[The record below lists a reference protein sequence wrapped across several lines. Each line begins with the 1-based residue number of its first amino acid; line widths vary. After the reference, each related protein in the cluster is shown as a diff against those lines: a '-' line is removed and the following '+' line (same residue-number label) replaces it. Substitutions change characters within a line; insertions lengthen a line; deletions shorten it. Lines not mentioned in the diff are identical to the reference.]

1 MLNRSK
7 SLKLQRCPTKISF
20 MPDLHSTPKYLQQK
34 SNSDSPSIASTR
46 FPILVLAIAYTLFV
60 IYGSLV
66 PLNFQH
72 HSWDEAVEAFKNIRY
87 LNLGIG
93 SRADWVANI
102 LLFVPLAFV
111 WLGALW
117 HSTSVAWRIV
127 AMLFVLLA
135 CTGLSIA
142 IEFTQI
148 FFPPRT
154 VSLNDIFAEIIG
166 VALGIA
172 LWPVIGMRLEHLVRA
187 VFQGGTIARYAV
199 LVVYVLAYAA
209 LSLFPYDFLLTYEEW
224 QAHLASDKVGWLFVP
239 SCGGGCVWKLIPEIL
254 VFAPMGILGVIAF
267 GKMQRY
273 SLLLAAAVGMLLG
286 VLIEGLQL
294 TIASG
299 ISQGASIGSRAVGM
313 MLGIWLAQSA
323 NSVDW
328 FRVRQFAHG
337 TLVLGMLPYLIM
349 LAWLSKWFSS
359 SWLGMSEGMERFGHT
374 HFLPFYYHYYT
385 SEAVALVSLLF
396 QAGLYLPIGAGMWFW
411 DWVGQSGKSKRSLVW
426 PAITAG
432 LLASVVEGGKLFIAG
447 QHSDPTNILIA
458 AAAALAAYQLLQ
470 MLFTE
475 TPSQTTVLME
485 PARKPSAMQP
495 AHKPSTIVRKTHW
508 SRMLIGT
515 AALCLAAMAALTSPL
530 GAAWVLP
537 LFLAYMA
544 LLWWRPD
551 LWLVWVL
558 ALLPLLDLTPWSGRL
573 YWTEYDTLLLATI
586 GVGYLRLGSHAQ
598 LALRRPAKLLL
609 ALFGLSAVISL
620 GIGLWPLGALDHNS
634 FASYTSSYNAL
645 RVAKGLLFAWAFI
658 PLLGYEWNEPATASR
673 RLAFGMTLGLAAEVL
688 YVLWE
693 RATFSGLFNF
703 ETDYRI
709 TGSFPGIHIGGAY
722 IEAYLVTALPF
733 VALWAWQQRHMG
745 VTVLASGLYGLG
757 AYSVMV
763 TFSRGGQAAFVLTT
777 LIIIFGFVHLALR
790 DRVRRFLG
798 VGAVILIGGVIMAVA
813 WPVFSGKYSQSRLAT
828 TKQDIVTRTDHWAD
842 ALNIL
847 RLRSASIFG
856 VGLGTF
862 PAAYFWDSSELS
874 RPSTYAFVT
883 QNGNTF
889 LRLGSG
895 ETLYFEQPVAIV
907 PEQQYTLS
915 MDLRSSANNA
925 ELTVPI
931 CEKAL
936 LYSFT
941 CVWTTLKIKAPS
953 GQWEHYEVPIHAKNF
968 GPPNSLFP
976 RPVKLSIFNGHA
988 GTLVDVGNVALR
1000 DLSGNNLVHNGD
1012 FSEGMHRWFFST
1024 DSHLPW
1030 HVKNLYIHVLFE
1042 QGWLGL
1048 IGFMILVIY
1057 VMVRLLLRVW
1067 GNEPVSLALFAS
1079 LIAFLVVGLVDSLVD
1094 ETRMGF
1100 LFYLLLIAG
1109 LMTDKGSTRH
1119 GNYQTGRIA

>member
-1 MLNRSK
+1 ML
-7 SLKLQRCPTKISF
+7 
-20 MPDLHSTPKYLQQK
+20 DLHTTPKHLKQK
-34 SNSDSPSIASTR
+34 SGGDTLSISSAR
-46 FPILVLAIAYTLFV
+46 FSILVLAIAYTLFV

-72 HSWDEAVEAFKNIRY
+72 HSWQEASEAFKNIRY

-102 LLFVPLAFV
+102 LLFMPLAFFWNGV
-111 WLGALW
+111 LW

-135 CTGLSIA
+135 CTSLSIA

-166 VALGIA
+166 IVLGIA
-172 LWPVIGMRLEHLVRA
+172 LWPVIGMRLAHLVRE

-199 LVVYVLAYAA
+199 LVVYVLVYAA
-209 LSLFPYDFLLTYEEW
+209 LSLLPYDFLLTYEEW

-254 VFAPMGILGVIAF
+254 MFAPMGILGVLAF
-267 GKMQRY
+267 GKMQRF
-273 SLLLAAAVGMLLG
+273 SLLLATAVGMLLG

-313 MLGIWLAQSA
+313 MLGVWLAQSA
-323 NSVDW
+323 SSVDW
-328 FRVRQFAHG
+328 LRMRQFARG

-349 LAWLSKWFSS
+349 LAKLSKWFSG
-359 SWLGMSEGMERFGHT
+359 SWLGMSEGMERLGNT

-396 QAGLYLPIGAGMWFW
+396 QAGLYLPIGAGMWLW
-411 DWVGQSGKSKRSLVW
+411 HWADQSGTPKRSLVW

-432 LLASVVEGGKLFIAG
+432 MLASVVEGGKLFIAS
-447 QHSDPTNILIA
+447 QHPDPTNVLIA

-470 MLFTE
+470 ILLAVM
-475 TPSQTTVLME
+475 PSQPTALVQTTH
-485 PARKPSAMQP
+485 KP
-495 AHKPSTIVRKTHW
+495 AHKPSHKPTITVRRPHW
-508 SRMLIGT
+508 PWMLMGA
-515 AALCLAAMAALTSPL
+515 AALCLATIAALVSPL
-530 GAAWVLP
+530 GTVWVLP
-537 LFLAYMA
+537 IFLAYMA

-551 LWLVWVL
+551 LWLVWIL
-558 ALLPLLDLTPWSGRL
+558 AFLPLLDLTPWSGSL
-573 YWTEYDTLLLATI
+573 YWTEYDTVLLVTI
-586 GVGYLRLGSHAQ
+586 GVGYLRLSQRAQ
-598 LALRRPAKLLL
+598 TALRKPAKLLL
-609 ALFGLSAVISL
+609 TLFGLSAIISL
-620 GIGLWPLGALDHNS
+620 GIGLWPLGALDYNA
-634 FASYTSSYNAL
+634 FASYTSPYNAL
-645 RVAKGLLFAWAFI
+645 RAAKGIFFALAFI
-658 PLLGYEWNEPATASR
+658 PLLVHEWNEPAKAAR
-673 RLAFGMTLGLAAEVL
+673 RLAFGMTLGLAAELL

-709 TGSFPGIHIGGAY
+709 TGSFPGMHIGGAY

-745 VTVLASGLYGLG
+745 VTALAAGIYGLG

-763 TFSRGGQAAFVLTT
+763 TFSRGGQAAFVLAT
-777 LIIIFGFVHLALR
+777 LIILFGFVRLALR
-790 DRVRRFLG
+790 DRARSFFG
-798 VGAVILIGGVIMAVA
+798 VGAAILISGMVIAVA
-813 WPVFSGKYSQSRLAT
+813 WPVFSGRYSQSRLAT
-828 TKQDIVTRTDHWAD
+828 IEQDIVTRTDHWAD
-842 ALNIL
+842 ALHIL
-847 RLRSASIFG
+847 RVRGDPVFG

-883 QNGNTF
+883 QNENTF
-889 LRLGSG
+889 LQLGSG
-895 ETLYFEQPVAIV
+895 ETLYFEQPVAIA

-915 MDLRSSANNA
+915 MELRSSASNA
-925 ELTVPI
+925 QLTVPI

-936 LYSFT
+936 LYSFA

-953 GQWEHYEVPIHAKNF
+953 GQWGNYEVPIYAKNF
-968 GPPNSLFP
+968 GPPHNLFP

-988 GTLVDVGNVALR
+988 GTLVDVDNVALR
-1000 DLSGNNLVHNGD
+1000 DSSGNNLVRNGD

-1048 IGFMILVIY
+1048 ICFMILIAY
-1057 VMVRLLLRVW
+1057 AMVRLMLRAW
-1067 GNEPVSLALFAS
+1067 DNEPASLALFTS
-1079 LIAFLVVGLVDSLVD
+1079 LTAFLVVGLVDSLID
-1094 ETRMGF
+1094 ETRLGF
-1100 LFYLLLIAG
+1100 LFYFLLIAG
-1109 LMTDKGSTRH
+1109 LMADKGFTRY
-1119 GNYQTGRIA
+1119 GNYQTGSPA

>member
-1 MLNRSK
+1 
-7 SLKLQRCPTKISF
+7 

-34 SNSDSPSIASTR
+34 SNNGSLSVSSTR
-46 FPILVLAIAYTLFV
+46 FSILVLAIAYTLFV

-72 HSWDEAVEAFKNIRY
+72 HSWHEAVKAFKNIRY

-111 WLGALW
+111 WLGVLW
-117 HSTSVAWRIV
+117 HSTSLAWRIV

-135 CTGLSIA
+135 CTSLSIA

-154 VSLNDIFAEIIG
+154 VSLNDIIAEIIG
-166 VALGIA
+166 TALGIV
-172 LWPVIGMRLEHLVRA
+172 LWPVFGMRLAHLVRA
-187 VFQGGTIARYAV
+187 ISQGGKIAHYAV

-224 QAHLASDKVGWLFVP
+224 QTHLASDKVGWLFVP

-254 VFAPMGILGVIAF
+254 VFAPMGILGVLAF
-267 GKMQRY
+267 GKMQHFP
-273 SLLLAAAVGMLLG
+273 LLLAVAAGMLLG

-313 MLGIWLAQSA
+313 MLGVWLAQSA

-328 FRVRQFAHG
+328 LRVRQFARG
-337 TLVLGMLPYLIM
+337 TLVLGILPYLIM

-359 SWLGMSEGMERFGHT
+359 SWLGMSEGMARLGNT
-374 HFLPFYYHYYT
+374 NFLPFYYHYYT

-411 DWVGQSGKSKRSLVW
+411 HWAGQSGKPKRSLVW

-432 LLASVVEGGKLFIAG
+432 MLASVVEGGKLFIAG

-470 MLFTE
+470 ILLTV
-475 TPSQTTVLME
+475 TPSQTTVLMQ
-485 PARKPSAMQP
+485 PARKPS
-495 AHKPSTIVRKTHW
+495 TTVRRPHW
-508 SRMLIGT
+508 SWMLIGT
-515 AALCLAAMAALTSPL
+515 AALCLATMAASVSPL
-530 GAAWVLP
+530 GTVWVLSM
-537 LFLAYMA
+537 FLVYMA

-551 LWLVWVL
+551 LWLVWIL
-558 ALLPLLDLTPWSGRL
+558 ALLPLLDLTPWSGSL
-573 YWTEYDTLLLATI
+573 YWTEYDTLLLVTI
-586 GVGYLRLGSHAQ
+586 GVGYWRLSPRAQ
-598 LALRRPAKLLL
+598 LALRKPAKLLL

-634 FASYTSSYNAL
+634 FASYTSSYNAF
-645 RVAKGLLFAWAFI
+645 RVAKGLLFALAFI
-658 PLLGYEWNEPATASR
+658 PLLGYEWNEPAKAAR

-709 TGSFPGIHIGGAY
+709 TGSFPGMHIGGAY

-745 VTVLASGLYGLG
+745 VTVLAAGLYGLG

-763 TFSRGGQAAFVLTT
+763 TFSRGGQAAFILTT
-777 LIIIFGFVHLALR
+777 LIILFGFVHLALR
-790 DRVRRFLG
+790 DRARRFLG
-798 VGAVILIGGVIMAVA
+798 VGAVILIGCVTVAIA

-828 TKQDIVTRTDHWAD
+828 IKQDIVTRTDHWTD

-889 LRLGSG
+889 LQLGSG

-907 PEQQYTLS
+907 SEQQYMLS

-925 ELTVPI
+925 ELTLPI

-953 GQWEHYEVPIHAKNF
+953 GQWGHYAVPIHAKNF

-988 GTLVDVGNVALR
+988 GTLVDVRNVALR
-1000 DLSGNNLVHNGD
+1000 DSSGNDLVHNGD

-1048 IGFMILVIY
+1048 IGFMTLVTY
-1057 VMVRLLLRVW
+1057 VMVRLLLRAW
-1067 GNEPVSLALFAS
+1067 DNEPTSLALFAS
-1079 LIAFLVVGLVDSLVD
+1079 LIAFLVVGLVDSLID
-1094 ETRMGF
+1094 ETRMAF

-1109 LMTDKGSTRH
+1109 LMADKDSIRY
-1119 GNYQTGRIA
+1119 GNYKTGRFA

>member
-1 MLNRSK
+1 MS
-7 SLKLQRCPTKISF
+7 
-20 MPDLHSTPKYLQQK
+20 DLHVTTKYFQKKSDDDSLSIST
-34 SNSDSPSIASTR
+34 SR
-46 FPILVLAIAYTLFV
+46 FPILALAIAYTLFV

-66 PLNFQH
+66 PLNFKP
-72 HSWDEAVEAFKNIRY
+72 HSLSEAFEAFSNIRY
-87 LNLGIG
+87 LDLKIG
-93 SRADWVANI
+93 NRADWVANI
-102 LLFVPLAFV
+102 LLFMPLAFV
-111 WLGALW
+111 WLGTLW
-117 HSTSVAWRIV
+117 HSKSVVWRSVAT
-127 AMLFVLLA
+127 LFVLLV
-135 CTGLSIA
+135 CTGLSVV

-166 VALGIA
+166 IVLGIA
-172 LWPVIGMRLEHLVRA
+172 LWPVFGMRLVHLVRV

-239 SCGGGCVWKLIPEIL
+239 SCGGGCVWKLIPEVL
-254 VFAPMGILGVIAF
+254 VFAPIGILGVLAF
-267 GKMQRY
+267 AKMQRF
-273 SLLLAAAVGMLLG
+273 SLLLAAVVGLLLG
-286 VLIEGLQL
+286 VMIEGLQL
-294 TIASG
+294 AIASG

-313 MLGIWLAQSA
+313 ALGVWLAQSA
-323 NSVDW
+323 NSIDW
-328 FRVRQFAHG
+328 LRVRQFAHG
-337 TLVLGMLPYLIM
+337 MLVFGILFYLFM

-359 SWLGMSEGMERFGHT
+359 SWLSMSEGMERLGNIN
-374 HFLPFYYHYYT
+374 FLPFYYHYYT

-396 QAGLYLPIGAGMWFW
+396 QAGLYLPVGAGMWFW
-411 DWVGQSGKSKRSLVW
+411 RWAGRSGKPKRSLVW

-432 LLASVVEGGKLFIAG
+432 MLASVVEGGKLFIAG

-458 AAAALAAYQLLQ
+458 AVSALAAYQLLQ
-470 MLFTE
+470 MLFTV
-475 TPSQTTVLME
+475 TPSQTTVLLQ
-485 PARKPSAMQP
+485 PTYKSSTTQP
-495 AHKPSTIVRKTHW
+495 AYKSSTTARRPYW
-508 SRMLIGT
+508 SLMLIGA
-515 AALCLAAMAALTSPL
+515 AALCLAAIAASVSPL
-530 GAAWVLP
+530 GTVWVLP
-537 LFLAYMA
+537 LFLVYMV
-544 LLWWRPD
+544 LLWWRPN
-551 LWLVWVL
+551 LWLVWIL
-558 ALLPLLDLTPWSGRL
+558 AFLPLLDLTPWSGSL
-573 YWTEYDTLLLATI
+573 YWTEYDTLLLVTI
-586 GVGYLRLGSHAQ
+586 GVGYLRLSPYAQ
-598 LALRRPAKLLL
+598 PALRKSAKLLL

-620 GIGLWPLGALDHNS
+620 GIGLWPLGSLDHNS
-634 FASYTSSYNAL
+634 FASYTGSYNAL
-645 RVAKGLLFAWAFI
+645 RVVKGLLFALAFI
-658 PLLGYEWNEPATASR
+658 PLLGYEWNEPAKAAR
-673 RLAFGMTLGLAAEVL
+673 RLAFGMTLGLAVEVL

-709 TGSFPGIHIGGAY
+709 TGSFPGMHIGGAY

-733 VALWAWQQRHMG
+733 VALWAWQQRHIG
-745 VTVLASGLYGLG
+745 VMVVAAGLYGLG

-777 LIIIFGFVHLALR
+777 LIILFGFLHLALR
-790 DRVRRFLG
+790 DRAKRFLG
-798 VGAVILIGGVIMAVA
+798 VGAVILIGAVIVAVA

-828 TKQDIVTRTDHWAD
+828 IEQDIVTRTDHWAD

-847 RLRSASIFG
+847 RLRSAPVFG

-883 QNGNTF
+883 QSGNTF
-889 LRLGSG
+889 LQLGSG
-895 ETLYFEQPVAIV
+895 ETLYFEQSVAIV

-925 ELTVPI
+925 ELTMPI

-953 GQWEHYEVPIHAKNF
+953 GQWGHYEVPIHAKNF

-976 RPVKLSIFNGHA
+976 RPVKLSIFNGRA
-988 GTLVDVGNVALR
+988 GTLVDVDNVALR
-1000 DLSGNNLVHNGD
+1000 DLSGNDLVRNGD

-1048 IGFMILVIY
+1048 IGFMILVTY
-1057 VMVRLLLRVW
+1057 VMVRLLLRAW
-1067 GNEPVSLALFAS
+1067 SNEPASLALFAS
-1079 LIAFLVVGLVDSLVD
+1079 LIAFLVVGLVDSLID
-1094 ETRMGF
+1094 ETRMAF

-1109 LMTDKGSTRH
+1109 LMADKDSTRY
-1119 GNYQTGRIA
+1119 GNYQTGRFA

>member
-1 MLNRSK
+1 
-7 SLKLQRCPTKISF
+7 
-20 MPDLHSTPKYLQQK
+20 MPNLHSNPKYLLQK
-34 SNSDSPSIASTR
+34 SNSDSLRISFSR
-46 FPILVLAIAYTLFV
+46 FPILILAIAYTLFV

-72 HSWDEAVEAFKNIRY
+72 YSWQEASEVFKNIRY

-102 LLFVPLAFV
+102 LLFVPLTFV

-117 HSTSVAWRIV
+117 HSTSVAWRIA

-135 CTGLSIA
+135 CISLSIA

-166 VALGIA
+166 TVLGIV
-172 LWPVIGMRLEHLVRA
+172 LWPVMGMRFAHLVRA
-187 VFQGGTIARYAV
+187 IFQGGMIARYAV
-199 LVVYVLAYAA
+199 LIVYALVYAA
-209 LSLFPYDFLLTYEEW
+209 LSLFPYDFLLTYDEW
-224 QAHLASDKVGWLFVP
+224 LAHLASDKVGWLFVP
-239 SCGGGCVWKLIPEIL
+239 SCGAGCMWKLIPEIL
-254 VFAPMGILGVIAF
+254 VFVPLGISGVLATGQKKRF
-267 GKMQRY
+267 
-273 SLLLAAAVGMLLG
+273 SLLLAAAVGSLLG
-286 VLIEGLQL
+286 VMIEGLQL

-313 MLGIWLAQSA
+313 MLGVWLAQSA
-323 NSVDW
+323 HGVDW
-328 FRVRQFAHG
+328 HRARPFVRG
-337 TLVLGMLPYLIM
+337 MLVLVMLPYLIV
-349 LAWLSKWFSS
+349 LTWLSNWFSS
-359 SWLGMSEGMERFGHT
+359 SWLGMSEGLVRLGNM

-396 QAGLYLPIGAGMWFW
+396 QAGLYLPIGAGLWFW
-411 DWVGQSGKSKRSLVW
+411 HWAGRSDKSERSLVW

-432 LLASVVEGGKLFIAG
+432 ILASVIEGGKLFIAA
-447 QHSDPTNILIA
+447 QHPDPTNVLIA
-458 AAAALAAYQLLQ
+458 AAAALVAYQLLH
-470 MLFTE
+470 MLFA
-475 TPSQTTVLME
+475 TPGQTAAL
-485 PARKPSAMQP
+485 MQP
-495 AHKPSTIVRKTHW
+495 AREPTTPVRPPW
-508 SRMLIGT
+508 SGMIIGT
-515 AALCLAAMAALTSPL
+515 AALCLAIMAALVSPL
-530 GAAWVLP
+530 GPVWVVP
-537 LFLAYMA
+537 LLLAYMV

-551 LWLVWVL
+551 LWLVWIL

-573 YWTEYDTLLLATI
+573 YWTEYDTLLLVTI
-586 GVGYLRLGSHAQ
+586 GVGYLRLRSRAQ
-598 LALRRPAKLLL
+598 PALRKPAKLLL
-609 ALFGLSAVISL
+609 TLFALSAAISL
-620 GIGLWPLGALDHNS
+620 GIGIWPLGALDHNA

-645 RVAKGLLFAWAFI
+645 RAAKGLLFALAFI
-658 PLLGYEWNEPATASR
+658 PLLVHEWNEPARAAR

-709 TGSFPGIHIGGAY
+709 TGSFSGMHIGGAY

-745 VTVLASGLYGLG
+745 VTLLAAGLYGLG

-763 TFSRGGQAAFVLTT
+763 TFSRGGQAAFVLAT
-777 LIIIFGFVHLALR
+777 LIILFGFVRLVLR
-790 DRVRRFLG
+790 DRMRSFLG
-798 VGAVILIGGVIMAVA
+798 VGAVILIGGVIVAVA
-813 WPVFSGKYSQSRLAT
+813 WPVFIGKYSQSRLAT
-828 TKQDIVTRTDHWAD
+828 IEQDIVIRTDHWAD
-842 ALNIL
+842 ALHIL
-847 RLRSASIFG
+847 RVRDAPVFG

-862 PAAYFWDSSELS
+862 PVAYFWDSSEVS

-883 QNGNTF
+883 QKGNTF
-889 LRLGSG
+889 LQLGSG
-895 ETLYFEQPVAIV
+895 ETLYFEQLVAIV
-907 PEQQYTLS
+907 PEQQYALS
-915 MDLRSSANNA
+915 MDLRSSVKNA

-941 CVWTTLKIKAPS
+941 CVWTTLQVKAPS
-953 GQWEHYEVPIHAKNF
+953 GQWGHYEAHIFAKNF
-968 GPPNSLFP
+968 GPPNSLFQ
-976 RPVKLSIFNGHA
+976 RPVKLSIYNGHA
-988 GTLVDVGNVALR
+988 GTLVDVANVALL
-1000 DLSGNNLVHNGD
+1000 DSAGSNLVRNGD
-1012 FSEGMHRWFFST
+1012 FSEGMHHWFFST

-1048 IGFMILVIY
+1048 ICFMSLITYVIG
-1057 VMVRLLLRVW
+1057 RLLLRAW
-1067 GNEPVSLALFAS
+1067 ANEPASLALFTS
-1079 LIAFLVVGLVDSLVD
+1079 LTAFLVVGLVDSLID
-1094 ETRMGF
+1094 ETRLGF

-1109 LMTDKGSTRH
+1109 LMADKGSTRY
-1119 GNYQTGRIA
+1119 GNYQNERST

>member
-1 MLNRSK
+1 
-7 SLKLQRCPTKISF
+7 
-20 MPDLHSTPKYLQQK
+20 MPDLHSTPKYPQQK
-34 SNSDSPSIASTR
+34 SNSDSLSISSSR
-46 FPILVLAIAYTLFV
+46 YPILVLAIAYTLFV

-117 HSTSVAWRIV
+117 HSTSVAWRIA
-127 AMLFVLLA
+127 AMLSVLLA
-135 CTGLSIA
+135 CTSLSIA
-142 IEFTQI
+142 IEFTQF

-154 VSLNDIFAEIIG
+154 VSLNDIIAEIIG
-166 VALGIA
+166 IALGIV
-172 LWPVIGMRLEHLVRA
+172 LWPVFGMRLAHLVRE

-199 LVVYVLAYAA
+199 LVVYVLVYAA
-209 LSLFPYDFLLTYEEW
+209 LSLLPYDFLLTYEEW

-254 VFAPMGILGVIAF
+254 VFAPMGILGVLAF
-267 GKMQRY
+267 GKMQRF
-273 SLLLAAAVGMLLG
+273 SLLLATAVGMSLG

-299 ISQGASIGSRAVGM
+299 VSQGASVGSRAVGM
-313 MLGIWLAQSA
+313 MLGVWLAQSA
-323 NSVDW
+323 SSVDW
-328 FRVRQFAHG
+328 LRMRQFARG

-349 LAWLSKWFSS
+349 LARLSKWLSG
-359 SWLGMSEGMERFGHT
+359 SWLGMSEGMERLGNT

-411 DWVGQSGKSKRSLVW
+411 HWAGQSGKSKRSLVW

-432 LLASVVEGGKLFIAG
+432 LLASVFEGGKLFISG

-458 AAAALAAYQLLQ
+458 AAAALTAYQLLQ
-470 MLFTE
+470 MLFTV
-475 TPSQTTVLME
+475 TPSQTKVLL
-485 PARKPSAMQP
+485 RP
-495 AHKPSTIVRKTHW
+495 AHKPSTIQPAHKPSAMQPVRIPSTTVRRPHW
-508 SRMLIGT
+508 SWMLIGT
-515 AALCLAAMAALTSPL
+515 AALCLATMAASVSPL
-530 GAAWVLP
+530 GTVWVLP

-551 LWLVWVL
+551 LWLVWIL
-558 ALLPLLDLTPWSGRL
+558 ALLPLLDLTPWSGSL
-573 YWTEYDTLLLATI
+573 YWTEYDTLLLVTI
-586 GVGYLRLGSHAQ
+586 GVGYLRLSSCAQ
-598 LALRRPAKLLL
+598 PTLLKPAKLLL
-609 ALFGLSAVISL
+609 ALVGISAVISL
-620 GIGLWPLGALDHNS
+620 GFGLWPLGALDHNS

-645 RVAKGLLFAWAFI
+645 RAAKGLFFALAFI
-658 PLLGYEWNEPATASR
+658 PLLGYEWNEPAKAAR

-709 TGSFPGIHIGGAY
+709 TGSFPGMHIGGAY
-722 IEAYLVTALPF
+722 IEAYLVIALPF

-745 VTVLASGLYGLG
+745 VTVLAAGLYGLG

-763 TFSRGGQAAFVLTT
+763 TFSRGGQAAFVLAT

-790 DRVRRFLG
+790 DRARRFLG
-798 VGAVILIGGVIMAVA
+798 VGAVILIGSVTVAIA

-828 TKQDIVTRTDHWAD
+828 SKQDIVTRTDHWAD

-874 RPSTYAFVT
+874 RPSTYAFVM

-889 LRLGSG
+889 LQLGSG

-953 GQWEHYEVPIHAKNF
+953 GQWRHYEVPIHARNF

-1000 DLSGNNLVHNGD
+1000 DSSGNNLVHNGD

-1048 IGFMILVIY
+1048 VGFMILVIY
-1057 VMVRLLLRVW
+1057 VMVRLLLRAW

-1119 GNYQTGRIA
+1119 GNYQTGRVA

>member
-1 MLNRSK
+1 ML
-7 SLKLQRCPTKISF
+7 
-20 MPDLHSTPKYLQQK
+20 DLHATPKYLKQ
-34 SNSDSPSIASTR
+34 NPDGDSLSISSAR
-46 FPILVLAIAYTLFV
+46 FSILALAVAYTLFA

-72 HSWDEAVEAFKNIRY
+72 YSWQEASEVFKNIRY
-87 LNLGIG
+87 LILGIG

-111 WLGALW
+111 WLGTLW

-135 CTGLSIA
+135 CTSLSIA

-166 VALGIA
+166 TALGIV
-172 LWPVIGMRLEHLVRA
+172 LWPVMGMRFAHLVRA
-187 VFQGGTIARYAV
+187 IFQGGMIARYAV
-199 LVVYVLAYAA
+199 LIVYALAYAA
-209 LSLFPYDFLLTYEEW
+209 LSLFPYDFLLTYDEW

-239 SCGGGCVWKLIPEIL
+239 SCGGGCMWKLIPEIL
-254 VFAPMGILGVIAF
+254 AFVPLGISGVLAIGQKKRF
-267 GKMQRY
+267 

-299 ISQGASIGSRAVGM
+299 ISQGASIGTRAVGM
-313 MLGIWLAQSA
+313 MLGVWLAQSA
-323 NSVDW
+323 HGVDW
-328 FRVRQFAHG
+328 HRASPFVRG
-337 TLVLGMLPYLIM
+337 MLVLGMLPYLIM
-349 LAWLSKWFSS
+349 LTWLSNWFSS
-359 SWLGMSEGMERFGHT
+359 SWLGMSEGLVRLGNM

-411 DWVGQSGKSKRSLVW
+411 HWAGQSGKPKRFLIW

-432 LLASVVEGGKLFIAG
+432 MLASVVEGGKLFIAG
-447 QHSDPTNILIA
+447 QHPDPTNVLIA
-458 AAAALAAYQLLQ
+458 AAAALLAYQLLQ
-470 MLFTE
+470 MLFA
-475 TPSQTTVLME
+475 TPGQTAALMQPVREPTTTVRR
-485 PARKPSAMQP
+485 P
-495 AHKPSTIVRKTHW
+495 HW
-508 SRMLIGT
+508 SGMLIGT
-515 AALCLAAMAALTSPL
+515 AALCLAIMAALVSPL
-530 GAAWVLP
+530 GPVWVVP
-537 LFLAYMA
+537 LLLAYIV

-551 LWLVWVL
+551 LWLVWIL

-573 YWTEYDTLLLATI
+573 YWTEYDTLLLVTI
-586 GVGYLRLGSHAQ
+586 GVGYLRLRPSAQ
-598 LALRRPAKLLL
+598 LALRKPAKLLL
-609 ALFGLSAVISL
+609 ALFTLSAVISL
-620 GIGLWPLGALDHNS
+620 GIGIWPLGALDHNA

-645 RVAKGLLFAWAFI
+645 RAAKGLLFALAFI
-658 PLLGYEWNEPATASR
+658 PLLVHEWNEPAKAAR

-693 RATFSGLFNF
+693 RTTFSGLFNF
-703 ETDYRI
+703 DTDYRI
-709 TGSFPGIHIGGAY
+709 TGSFPGMHIGGAY

-745 VTVLASGLYGLG
+745 ATVLAAGLYGLG

-763 TFSRGGQAAFVLTT
+763 TFSRGGQAAFVLAT
-777 LIIIFGFVHLALR
+777 LIILFGFVRLVLR
-790 DRVRRFLG
+790 DRMRSFLG
-798 VGAVILIGGVIMAVA
+798 VGAVILIGSVIIAVA
-813 WPVFSGKYSQSRLAT
+813 WPVFIGKYSQSRLAT
-828 TKQDIVTRTDHWAD
+828 IKQDIVIRTDHWAD
-842 ALNIL
+842 ALHIL
-847 RLRSASIFG
+847 RVRDAPIFG

-862 PAAYFWDSSELS
+862 PAAYFWDSSEVS

-895 ETLYFEQPVAIV
+895 ETLYVEQPVAIV
-907 PEQQYTLS
+907 PEQPYTFS
-915 MDLRSSANNA
+915 MDLRSSVNNA

-941 CVWTTLKIKAPS
+941 CVWTTLQVKGPS
-953 GQWEHYEVPIHAKNF
+953 GQWGHYEAHIYAKNF

-976 RPVKLSIFNGHA
+976 RPVKLSIYNGRA
-988 GTLVDVGNVALR
+988 GTLVDVANVALLDSAGR
-1000 DLSGNNLVHNGD
+1000 DLVRNGD
-1012 FSEGMHRWFFST
+1012 FSEGMHHWFFST

-1030 HVKNLYIHVLFE
+1030 HIKNLYIHVLFE

-1048 IGFMILVIY
+1048 ICFMALITYVIG
-1057 VMVRLLLRVW
+1057 RLLPRAW
-1067 GNEPVSLALFAS
+1067 GNEPASLALFTA
-1079 LIAFLVVGLVDSLVD
+1079 LTAFLVVGLVDSLID
-1094 ETRMGF
+1094 ETRLGF

-1109 LMTDKGSTRH
+1109 LMVDKGSTRY
-1119 GNYQTGRIA
+1119 GNYQTGRFT